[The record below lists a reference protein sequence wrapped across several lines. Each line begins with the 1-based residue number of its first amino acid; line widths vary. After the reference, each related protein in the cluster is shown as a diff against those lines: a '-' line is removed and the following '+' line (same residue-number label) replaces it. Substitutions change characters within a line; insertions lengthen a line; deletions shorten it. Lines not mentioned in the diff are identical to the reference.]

1 MKSLGIFVLGLVIG
15 AAALGAFAY
24 SMAPGMML
32 TELES
37 PYDIE
42 ESVARIKA
50 GAEKINQEQ
59 GTKWVSPGVKPLHK
73 SIKKH
78 GGADVAPVMLVDLCE
93 PTHASRILTDD
104 DARIVSV
111 MMPCTISVYE
121 KKDGKTYIG
130 HMNAG
135 LMGGM
140 FGGVVAEVMGEV
152 DGQQHEILGFAEN
165 PAP

>member
-1 MKSLGIFVLGLVIG
+1 MKSLGIFILGLIVG

-24 SMAPGMML
+24 NAAPSMML
-32 TELES
+32 IELES
-37 PYDIE
+37 PYGIE
-42 ESVARIKA
+42 ESV
-50 GAEKINQEQ
+50 EKIKQGAKKINERQ
-59 GTKWVSPGVKPLHK
+59 GTKWVSPIVKPLHK

-93 PTHASRILTDD
+93 PTHATRILTED

-121 KKDGKTYIG
+121 KSDGKVYIG

-140 FGGVVAEVMGEV
+140 FGGIVAEVMGEV
-152 DGQQHEILGFAEN
+152 DGQQHEILGFVEQ
-165 PAP
+165 

>member
-1 MKSLGIFVLGLVIG
+1 MKSLGIFVLGLIVG
-15 AAALGAFAY
+15 ACALAAFAY
-24 SMAPGMML
+24 SAAPSMML
-32 TELES
+32 IELES
-37 PYDIE
+37 PYGIE
-42 ESVARIKA
+42 ESVAKIKE
-50 GAEKINQEQ
+50 GAEKLNAQQ
-59 GTKWVSPGVKPLHK
+59 GTKWVSPGVKALHK

-93 PTHASRILTDD
+93 PTHATNILTED

-121 KKDGKTYIG
+121 KTDGKTYIG

-140 FGGVVAEVMGEV
+140 FGGVVAEVMEEV
-152 DGQQHEILGFAEN
+152 DGQQHEILEFAEH
-165 PAP
+165 

>member
-1 MKSLGIFVLGLVIG
+1 MKSLGIFVLGLIVG
-15 AAALGAFAY
+15 AGALGVVAY
-24 SMAPGMML
+24 NSAASMML
-32 TELES
+32 VEMES
-37 PYDIE
+37 PYSLE
-42 ESVARIKA
+42 ESIAKIKE
-50 GAEKINQEQ
+50 GAKKINKRE
-59 GTKWVSPGVKPLHK
+59 GTMWVSPDVKSLHK

-93 PTHASRILTDD
+93 PTHATRILTED

-121 KKDGKTYIG
+121 KSDGKVYIA

-140 FGGVVAEVMGEV
+140 FGGIVAEVMGEV
-152 DGQQHEILGFAEN
+152 NGQQHEILGFAEQ
-165 PAP
+165 